1 MFFSRR
7 FGLAKEVC
15 YLDMA
20 KEEEGMS
27 SKDVWWYKSRRSW
40 SEMKYTVVSPQ
51 YHWTDVVTQRQD
63 RVELLFLERVV
74 VTFLTL
80 LLWAIRIIR
89 NQKNCPWIISEG
101 FGEWKR
107 GGGSMNYLDNV
118 TVTIQSRL
126 ILRGFLLIPTAFTKP
141 FISLANT
148 GSNDCLFYTTFLLSF
163 VSLFLLNVKLIMS

>member
-1 MFFSRR
+1 M
-7 FGLAKEVC
+7 L
-15 YLDMA
+15 LDTA

-80 LLWAIRIIR
+80 LLWAICIIR
-89 NQKNCPWIISEG
+89 NQKKLSL
-101 FGEWKR
+101 
-107 GGGSMNYLDNV
+107 NYQWRVWRMKERWRKYELSG
-118 TVTIQSRL
+118 QCHCKSRL

-148 GSNDCLFYTTFLLSF
+148 GSNDWLFYTTFLLSF